1 MRKLE
6 AYPWVDTHPPSFILV
21 LKLKNAFTVERK
33 IFAYKTK
40 SVSFESQL
48 WQQQF
53 TADDSPTMDRS
64 DPPAAGGGLRSRL
77 MTVPCGIEVGKAVSG
92 K

>member
-1 MRKLE
+1 MEVGELSYSTNFTNLGT
-6 AYPWVDTHPPSFILV
+6 YPM
-21 LKLKNAFTVERK
+21 KK
-33 IFAYKTK
+33 KTK

>member
-1 MRKLE
+1 MEVGEILE
-6 AYPWVDTHPPSFILV
+6 LYSFYEPRHLPDE
-21 LKLKNAFTVERK
+21 N
-33 IFAYKTK
+33 KTK